1 MRTRTKFLTLLVSLT
16 LITSAASA
24 AVKAGATCSKLG
36 ATSTS
41 AGKKY
46 TCVKSGKKLVW
57 NKGVA
62 IAKPVPTVS
71 PTPVPTATPIPKG
84 SPVPTEEPKKLT
96 YPFPNK
102 YWMKEGDSC
111 TNEVKRVVGYKK
123 NYDVT
128 FLFCDQRKVW
138 FVNPNDN
145 AVWDQETGMFE
156 EYGGMY
162 LNQYEPDVPSEW
174 RDNLFNQ
181 LNNGL
186 PSQRPPYAYFS
197 GDSNL
202 SSPGTKLESNPAVLP
217 ISSCKLKGSEVSTKW
232 NEWTN
237 TGFPYPDI
245 RWRVS
250 DVNIQLVPLAFPDRQ
265 SKVTPE
271 QLFGPVMK
279 AVSKY
284 WENTSDVDVNIK
296 WRVPTNWIQL
306 SKSIK
311 SYSSTSSAKDPHAWG
326 RNALQEADSQLNFS
340 GANMVIFVTPVRSS
354 LSEWQPS
361 HFHSALAPKEAWQTN
376 EGKIYNVSLMEWF
389 TSGEN
394 DTALAPMGW
403 IHHFLHMAG
412 TDDNFD
418 LRNPL
423 NPVNTR
429 AWAYE
434 TNQYMGIWGNM
445 SMVLLNEPL
454 LWDKFKMGQ
463 IKDSQIYCASPTT
476 RETFWIRPNALKG
489 NFPKGIVIPIA
500 DQKGI
505 VIESVRAMG
514 YNYLMYPKNQGA
526 LVYTVDTSSNDWEDH
541 PLSIVPRSGVKD
553 KMLSDA
559 PLRLGD
565 SIIVSGVKITVVESD
580 EFGDVVRIEKG

>member
-1 MRTRTKFLTLLVSLT
+1 MKKILLIVIATSI
-16 LITSAASA
+16 LIAPLNAMA
-24 AVKAGATCSKLG
+24 AVKAGDSCKKVGLT
-36 ATSTS
+36 ATSG
-41 AGKKY
+41 GKKY
-46 TCVKSGKKLVW
+46 TCIKSGKRLVW

-71 PTPVPTATPIPKG
+71 PTPVPTAAPIPTA

-138 FVNPNDN
+138 YVNPNDN

-202 SSPGTKLESNPAVLP
+202 SSPGTKLESNPSVVS
-217 ISSCKLKGSEVSTKW
+217 IENCKLKGSDIPTRW
-232 NEWTN
+232 GDWTN
-237 TGFPYPDI
+237 SGFPLPEI
-245 RWRVS
+245 RWRVTN
-250 DVNIQLVPLAFPDRQ
+250 VNIQLMPLAFPDRQ

-271 QLFGPVMK
+271 QLFGPVMR
-279 AVSKY
+279 AVTKY
-284 WENTSDVDVNIK
+284 WENTSDVEVKIN
-296 WRVPTNWIQL
+296 WRVPNNWIQL
-306 SKSIK
+306 SKPIQ
-311 SYSSTSSAKDPHAWG
+311 SYMESSNGKDPLSWG
-326 RNALQEADSQLNFS
+326 RNTVKEADPQVNFT
-340 GANMVIFVTPVRSS
+340 GANMIIFVTPVRNS
-354 LSEWQPS
+354 LNDWQPM
-361 HFHSALAPKEAWQTN
+361 HFHSPLIPSQGWKTD
-376 EGKIYNVSLMEWF
+376 EGTIHNVSLMEWF

-403 IHHFLHMAG
+403 IHHFLHMSGA
-412 TDDNFD
+412 DDNFD
-418 LRNPL
+418 LRNPV
-423 NPVNTR
+423 NPVNSR
-429 AWAYE
+429 AWVYE
-434 TNQYMGIWGNM
+434 VNRYMGVWGNM
-445 SMVLLNEPL
+445 SKVQLNEPL
-454 LWDKFKMGQ
+454 FWDKFRMGQ
-463 IKDSQIYCASPTT
+463 INDSQVYCVSPSTAGT
-476 RETFWIRPNALKG
+476 YWLRPNAIKG
-489 NFPKGIVIPIA
+489 NFVKGLVIPLGS
-500 DQKGI
+500 QKGI
-505 VIESVRAMG
+505 VIESVRAIG

-526 LVYTVDTSSNDWEDH
+526 LIYTVDTSSSDWENH

-553 KMLSDA
+553 KLLSDA
-559 PLRLGD
+559 PLREGD
-565 SIIVSGVKITVVESD
+565 SVVVNGVRITVIEAGD
-580 EFGDVVRIEKG
+580 FGDVVKVEKA